1 MRRLRAVRRQVEA
14 RKGATLVLVAML
26 MVVLTGFVGVGVDFA
41 RAYAFKTQL
50 KTVTDAA
57 ALAGAIEMIEA
68 FSAGTAANEAPQT
81 AALGYVPINT
91 LEGIQTAYSADSNVD
106 AVAWD
111 FDNRTIDVT
120 KGSNGSLDDNYDS
133 PDANAIRVVARYTMN
148 TTFGRVFGV
157 TDWTL
162 VDTTIAAL
170 GGVGPQDCLK
180 PWAVSYQ
187 SLLQALFPNGLPP
200 EGVNY
205 NLTPEDMAALSSNQ
219 SPFTLLQGSGN
230 PTTPGNI
237 AQVVTYEPGWAD
249 QVTDAN
255 GSPYAKAIKTST
267 CPNKVI
273 GPGTW
278 LDTDPGAGSG
288 QTGGP
293 LKDFCAANGGV
304 TAQGQNFTC
313 NDAPK
318 VKLAMWDINNGASG
332 AGLKYRVKYV
342 GVFAVTG
349 FQKAT
354 GQPGTNPDQI
364 FGYFSTMPTDGGFVG
379 APGPTYKGAIV
390 Y

>member
-57 ALAGAIEMIEA
+57 ALAGVVEMVGGNTDA
-68 FSAGTAANEAPQT
+68 TQPQDTALA
-81 AALGYVPINT
+81 YVPLNT
-91 LEGIQTAYSADSNVD
+91 IEGIQPALSGPDSVD

-111 FDNRTIDVT
+111 FDKRGIDST
-120 KGSNGSLDDNYDS
+120 KGVYGSLGDDYDH
-133 PDANAIRVVARYTMN
+133 PDANALRVVARYTMS
-148 TTFGRVFGV
+148 TTFGQIFGV
-157 TDWTL
+157 TNWTL

-170 GGVGPQDCLK
+170 GSVGPQDCLK
-180 PWAVSYQ
+180 PWAVSYTT
-187 SLLQALFPNGLPP
+187 LLQSLFPNGLPP

-205 NLTPEDMAALSSNQ
+205 NLKPEDVAALTTNQ
-219 SPFTLLQGSGN
+219 SPVTLLQGSGN

-237 AQVVTYEPGWAD
+237 AQVVTYEPEWPA
-249 QVTDAN
+249 QVPDAN

-267 CPNKVI
+267 CPNMVI

-278 LDTDPGAGSG
+278 LETDPGAGSG

-293 LKDFCAANGGV
+293 LKDFCTTHGGV

-313 NDAPK
+313 NDPPK
-318 VKLAMWDINNGASG
+318 IKLAMWDINNGLSG
-332 AGLKYRVKYV
+332 NNLEYRVKYV

-354 GQPGTNPDQI
+354 GQPGTNPDQV
-364 FGYFSTMPTDGGFVG
+364 FGYFSSMAADGGFTGGV
-379 APGPTYKGAIV
+379 GPTFKGAIV
-390 Y
+390 F

>member
-26 MVVLTGFVGVGVDFA
+26 LVVLTGFVGVGVDFA

-111 FDNRTIDVT
+111 FDNRAIDVS

-148 TTFGRVFGV
+148 TTFGRIFGV

-170 GGVGPQDCLK
+170 GSVGPQDCLK

-187 SLLQALFPNGLPP
+187 TLLQSLFPNGLPP

-205 NLTPEDMAALSSNQ
+205 NLKPEDIAALTANQ
-219 SPFTLLQGSGN
+219 SPVTLLQGSGD
-230 PTTPGNI
+230 PVTPGNI
-237 AQVVTYEPGWAD
+237 AQVVTYEPEWPA
-249 QVTDAN
+249 QVPDAN

-278 LDTDPGAGSG
+278 LETDPGAGNG
-288 QTGGP
+288 QTGNP
-293 LKDFCAANGGV
+293 LKDFCTAHGGV
-304 TAQGQNFTC
+304 TTQGRDFTC
-313 NDAPK
+313 TGSPK
-318 VKLAMWDINNGASG
+318 VKLALWDINNGLSG
-332 AGLKYRVKYV
+332 ANLEYRVKYI

-349 FQKAT
+349 FHKAT
-354 GQPGTNPDQI
+354 GQPGENPDQM
-364 FGYFSTMPTDGGFVG
+364 FGYFSTMAADGGFVG
-379 APGPTYKGAIV
+379 GVGPTFKGAIV
-390 Y
+390 F